1 MELENLGKLFY
12 DTWLCFSIREYVLL
26 HILHGKSTLRSIQ
39 VSERGCEVHS
49 ELGLGHQ
56 RVHFMF

>member
-26 HILHGKSTLRSIQ
+26 HSLHGESMLRSIQ
-39 VSERGCEVHS
+39 VSERGCEAH
-49 ELGLGHQ
+49 
-56 RVHFMF
+56 